1 MSDEDGMAEVLVA
14 FQCKTCSL
22 IVGDS
27 VNLMHVNE
35 ARRTVTLKYAV
46 NIIRSTVAIHAA
58 AGGEDAGNTYHD
70 LLCRQ
75 CKRILGKWYSATVP
89 AFDAYR
95 MAYTLHA
102 DDVTEYAVGANAPE
116 DQWSMEGAVAVDE
129 WKANVLHMRDL
140 SKRLAKAQLVLK
152 MVHDRILISERLV
165 QARRTPC
172 GVKRQRTIGPPQ
184 LPKRPGQPTQVSSKE
199 L

>member
-58 AGGEDAGNTYHD
+58 AGGEDAGNTYHE

-140 SKRLAKAQLVLK
+140 SKRLAKVRVAPY
-152 MVHDRILISERLV
+152 HF
-165 QARRTPC
+165 ARVTSAALPGATGPENGPRPDSY
-172 GVKRQRTIGPPQ
+172 QRAS
-184 LPKRPGQPTQVSSKE
+184 RPSKTYSMW
-199 L
+199 